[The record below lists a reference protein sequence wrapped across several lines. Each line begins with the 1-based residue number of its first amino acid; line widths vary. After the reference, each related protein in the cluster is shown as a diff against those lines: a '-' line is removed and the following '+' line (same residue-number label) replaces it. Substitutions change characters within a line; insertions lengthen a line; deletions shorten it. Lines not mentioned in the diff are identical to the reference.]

1 MKKYKAQEGGCSG
14 SSSGKKRFQKSWW
27 GKGTG
32 GGGCGEGR
40 DPNKTP
46 STPYFK
52 CHKTGHWPLYCPN
65 SKPKKEQAHLAHDEE
80 DEPTLL
86 MATPLL
92 SLSTLPQPRLQV
104 PATPQSRRLAA
115 ALTSKSPASSP
126 SSTPGPQRG
135 SGTPPVGPGHRG
147 HQSHHRRQGR
157 LFSSSTKMYA
167 GPYVSAMGLWQT
179 SRAVAPSSSCARTA
193 NIHRMPMG
201 VYYLEDHVW
210 FEYRWM
216 VVFWCD
222 G

>member
-1 MKKYKAQEGGCSG
+1 MTRKMNP
-14 SSSGKKRFQKSWW
+14 RFLWPRRCCPCQ
-27 GKGTG
+27 
-32 GGGCGEGR
+32 
-40 DPNKTP
+40 
-46 STPYFK
+46 PY
-52 CHKTGHWPLYCPN
+52 
-65 SKPKKEQAHLAHDEE
+65 
-80 DEPTLL
+80 
-86 MATPLL
+86 L
-92 SLSTLPQPRLQV
+92 SLVFKFQPHRS
-104 PATPQSRRLAA
+104 PAASPAA

-135 SGTPPVGPGHRG
+135 SGTPPVGPRHRG

>member
-104 PATPQSRRLAA
+104 PATPQSRRLARRRIDIQEPRVIA
-115 ALTSKSPASSP
+115 QLDPRSPARIRNP
-126 SSTPGPQRG
+126 TGG
-135 SGTPPVGPGHRG
+135 S
-147 HQSHHRRQGR
+147 
-157 LFSSSTKMYA
+157 
-167 GPYVSAMGLWQT
+167 
-179 SRAVAPSSSCARTA
+179 
-193 NIHRMPMG
+193 
-201 VYYLEDHVW
+201 
-210 FEYRWM
+210 
-216 VVFWCD
+216 
-222 G
+222 